1 MLVWAMETI
10 DVYVVFTQSELQS
23 NKSLGSKIVVV
34 STNANRVQLS
44 NKLLRSVFLQIPIRV
59 GEFV

>member
-1 MLVWAMETI
+1 MLVWTMETI
-10 DVYVVFTQSELQS
+10 NVYVVFTQSELQS

-44 NKLLRSVFLQIPIRV
+44 NKLLRNVFLQIVFGV
-59 GEFV
+59 GELV